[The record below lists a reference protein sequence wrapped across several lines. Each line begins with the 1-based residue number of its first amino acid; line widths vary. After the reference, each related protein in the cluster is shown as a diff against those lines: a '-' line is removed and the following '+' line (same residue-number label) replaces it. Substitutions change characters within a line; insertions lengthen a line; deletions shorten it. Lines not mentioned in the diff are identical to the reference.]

1 MRLLRCTNLIL
12 IFLVAAVSAAQTPV
26 PATVEIPAGSFQ
38 MGSADGA
45 TWEKP
50 VHGVEISAFSIGT
63 RPVSNREFRMFR
75 PAHHSVANDN
85 DTAPVTDVSW
95 EDAVEYCRWLSAR
108 TGRSYRLP
116 SEAEW
121 ERAAR
126 GGLEQKKYPWGD
138 EAPSVLTAPTADGQ
152 RAEVRPNPFGVIAGS
167 YNLWEWTAD
176 RYSPSYYE
184 NSPPKDPPGPDEGE
198 YRVVR
203 GGGFRHDPVSMRC
216 ANRGSARPATASEVI
231 TFRVAGGGAP
241 SPAPAAISEARPP
254 APPTPV
260 PEPAASAEPVVA
272 TASAAASPAAIEQAR
287 SEPESSSEEGGVA
300 RLGDIR
306 VESTGESLKVLLAT
320 GAATGHSTMVLA
332 NPFRLVVDLRG
343 TVMGSGGMSSR
354 DVGQAGVSRIRWAQF
369 RRDPPITRVVFDL
382 SGKPE
387 YSVETT
393 AEGPVVTVQAAP

>member
-1 MRLLRCTNLIL
+1 
-12 IFLVAAVSAAQTPV
+12 
-26 PATVEIPAGSFQ
+26 

-45 TWEKP
+45 AWEKP
-50 VHGVEISAFSIGT
+50 VHTVEISGFAAGK
-63 RPVSNREFRMFR
+63 RPVSNAEFRAFR
-75 PAHHSVANDN
+75 PSHHSVANDN
-85 DTAPVTDVSW
+85 DEAPVTDVSW
-95 EDAVEYCRWLSAR
+95 EDAVEYCRWLSAQS
-108 TGRSYRLP
+108 GRPYRLP

-138 EAPSVLTAPTADGQ
+138 EAPAVLAAATADGH

-184 NSPPKDPPGPDEGE
+184 SSPPKDPPGPEEGD

-231 TFRVAGGGAP
+231 TFRVAMGP
-241 SPAPAAISEARPP
+241 IPPATPAAISEAK
-254 APPTPV
+254 APTPPP
-260 PEPAASAEPVVA
+260 PEPVPAVASASKAASSASPERAMTEPQ
-272 TASAAASPAAIEQAR
+272 ASANPGRVS
-287 SEPESSSEEGGVA
+287 

-306 VESTGESLKVLLAT
+306 VESSEGNLKVLLAT

-343 TVMGSGGMSSR
+343 TVMGAGAMASR
-354 DVGQAGVSRIRWAQF
+354 EVGEAGVSRIRWAQF
-369 RRDPPITRVVFDL
+369 RREPPITRVVFDL

-387 YSVETT
+387 FSVETT
-393 AEGPVVTVQAAP
+393 AEGPVVTVKASP

>member
-1 MRLLRCTNLIL
+1 MRLFRCTSWIL
-12 IFLVAAVSAAQTPV
+12 FFLAAVVCAAQS
-26 PATVEIPAGSFQ
+26 PAPETVEIPAGSFQ

-45 TWEKP
+45 EWEKP
-50 VHGVEISAFSIGT
+50 VHSVEISAFSIGK
-63 RPVSNREFRMFR
+63 RPVSNAEFRVFR
-75 PAHHSVANDN
+75 PSHHSVGNDN
-85 DTAPVTDVSW
+85 DEAPVTDVSW

-108 TGRSYRLP
+108 TGGTYRLP

-138 EAPSVLTAPTADGQ
+138 EAPAVLTAPTADGH

-184 NSPPKDPPGPDEGE
+184 SSPTKDPRGPDDGE

-231 TFRVAGGGAP
+231 TFRVVAGAAP
-241 SPAPAAISEARPP
+241 PSVPAAISEARPP
-254 APPTPV
+254 APPTPAAAAV
-260 PEPAASAEPVVA
+260 VAEPTASRAEISASPERAEPEP
-272 TASAAASPAAIEQAR
+272 TASAGPGGVSRLGEIR
-287 SEPESSSEEGGVA
+287 IESSERG
-300 RLGDIR
+300 
-306 VESTGESLKVLLAT
+306 LKVLLAT

-332 NPFRLVVDLRG
+332 NPSRLVVDLRQ
-343 TVMGSGGMSSR
+343 TVAGSGGMSSR
-354 DVGQAGVSRIRWAQF
+354 DVGEAGVSRIRWAQF
-369 RRDPPITRVVFDL
+369 RRDPPVTRVVFDL

-387 YSVETT
+387 FSVETT
-393 AEGPVVTVQAAP
+393 AEGPVVTVRAAP